1 MKLRGYVTGLVLS
14 ALILGAMTLA
24 AQSKGGILRLRID
37 DPITPYTEDLVTRA
51 VALAQQEHDE
61 ILLIELNT
69 PGGLLESN
77 RVIVE
82 QILSSPVPVIV
93 WVGPAGARA
102 ASAGFLI
109 LEAADVATMAT
120 GTNTGASHPVDITGG
135 KMDDVMRAKVE
146 NDTAAS
152 LRAYVTKR
160 GRNPQLAEKAVRES
174 ISWTDAEA
182 LKEHLIDL
190 IADNEPALLKELDG
204 RTVTRFNGATVVLH
218 TAGLTIHDLPIS
230 PRLHL
235 LGWLMNPS
243 IVFLLI
249 AIGALCL
256 YAEFSH
262 PGAII
267 PGVAGA
273 IAILLAIFALNML
286 PTRFEAV
293 ALILL
298 AFVLFALEAK
308 VTSHGVLTVG
318 GIISLTLGGLL
329 LIDSPIPQLQVQL
342 WAALSISIPLGI
354 ITAFLMTLVIR
365 ARRNKVVTGAQGLVG
380 ELGVAHTPLA
390 PAGKVLVHGEL
401 WNARSA
407 APLAAGTEVRV
418 TRVNGLAL
426 EVESVK
432 TVLGS

>member
-1 MKLRGYVTGLVLS
+1 MKSRGLFACLVVS
-14 ALILGAMTLA
+14 ALLLCAVPLH
-24 AQSKGGILRLRID
+24 AQGGILRLRID
-37 DPITPYTEDLVTRA
+37 DPITPYTEELVKRA
-51 VALAQQEHDE
+51 VAQADREHDDV
-61 ILLIELNT
+61 LLIELNT

-82 QILSSPVPVIV
+82 QILSSPVPVV
-93 WVGPAGARA
+93 AWVGPAGARA

-109 LEAADVATMAT
+109 LEAADVASMAT

-135 KMDDVMRAKVE
+135 KMDDVMKTKIE

-152 LRAYVTKR
+152 LRSYVTKR

-174 ISWTDAEA
+174 VSWTESEA

-190 IADNEPALLKELDG
+190 VADDEAALLRTLDG
-204 RTVTRFNGATVVLH
+204 RQVTRFNGSVAVLH
-218 TAGLTIHDLPIS
+218 TAGKTVHDLPIS

-243 IVFLLI
+243 IVFLLL

-293 ALILL
+293 ALIVL

-308 VTSHGVLTVG
+308 LTSHGVLTVG

-329 LIDSPIPQLQVQL
+329 LIDSPIPELRVHL
-342 WAALSISIPLGI
+342 WTSLAISVPLGL
-354 ITAFLMTLVIR
+354 ITAFLMTLVVR
-365 ARRNKVVTGAQGLVG
+365 ARRNKITTGAQGLVG
-380 ELGVAHTPLA
+380 ELGVARTQLA
-390 PAGKVLVHGEL
+390 PSGKVFIHGEL
-401 WNARSA
+401 WDARSA
-407 APLAAGTEVRV
+407 VPLAAGSEVRV

-426 EVESVK
+426 EVEAADRVK
-432 TVLGS
+432 SF